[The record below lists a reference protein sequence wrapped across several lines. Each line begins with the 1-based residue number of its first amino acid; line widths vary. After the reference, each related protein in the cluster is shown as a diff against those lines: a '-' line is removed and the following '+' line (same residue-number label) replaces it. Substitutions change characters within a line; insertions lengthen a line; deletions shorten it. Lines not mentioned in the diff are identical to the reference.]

1 MEQLEELETSP
12 QGERSNAVLTD
23 TSNDFVNNITTNK
36 FCSMKKFVLFAT
48 TIILSIVACSDYESM
63 GIGNVKET
71 QETQSPNRSID
82 EAMQIVQSS
91 IKMLEDNAVTR
102 STSQRKIDLNKT
114 KVCKLNSRTRSGEY
128 RTDTLMY
135 VFNFADNEGFAII
148 AAPKNV
154 NALLAITESGNYDFD
169 QPTEVEGFKLFVEMA
184 KKYVEREMQANRFP
198 PFYPPVKDTV
208 TTLISSKNPLVTVK
222 WGQAFPEG
230 LYCPNTVCGC
240 ANTAAIQIFS
250 YYEYPTYINLTFSQR
265 ERDNISINWTE
276 LKKHNRGDSCY
287 ASHTNC
293 LATIDSH
300 KKIGEL
306 ARQCAVYA
314 QSIFYDG
321 TTQISNTAPLPYGYT
336 NYVKWNDGATGTI
349 INDVVDMIEAMG
361 YARPTFSA
369 YYSKCT
375 QTPLNSN
382 KPIFM
387 GGQGAVGG
395 HAWIIDG
402 YKYYEDVITDHNT
415 EPATVTTSYRYY
427 NHVNWGWYGNSDGYY
442 FDGIFDA
449 NDAYSYDNPSYGISH
464 YSFTDYLWFAPIEM

>member
-1 MEQLEELETSP
+1 MFYQYC
-12 QGERSNAVLTD
+12 R
-23 TSNDFVNNITTNK
+23 
-36 FCSMKKFVLFAT
+36 
-48 TIILSIVACSDYESM
+48 
-63 GIGNVKET
+63 
-71 QETQSPNRSID
+71 
-82 EAMQIVQSS
+82 
-91 IKMLEDNAVTR
+91 
-102 STSQRKIDLNKT
+102 
-114 KVCKLNSRTRSGEY
+114 
-128 RTDTLMY
+128 
-135 VFNFADNEGFAII
+135 NE
-148 AAPKNV
+148 
-154 NALLAITESGNYDFD
+154 NYDSTF
-169 QPTEVEGFKLFVEMA
+169 FRLLF
-184 KKYVEREMQANRFP
+184 
-198 PFYPPVKDTV
+198 
-208 TTLISSKNPLVTVK
+208 LV
-222 WGQAFPEG
+222 
-230 LYCPNTVCGC
+230 Y
-240 ANTAAIQIFS
+240 
-250 YYEYPTYINLTFSQR
+250 NLV
-265 ERDNISINWTE
+265 
-276 LKKHNRGDSCY
+276 G
-287 ASHTNC
+287 C

-369 YYSKCT
+369 YFSKCT

-387 GGQGAVGG
+387 GGQGVYGG
-395 HAWIIDG
+395 HAWVVDG

-449 NDAYSYDNPSYGISH
+449 NNAYSYDNPSMEFRTIRLRIIYGS
-464 YSFTDYLWFAPIEM
+464 PQ